1 MFLNSV
7 LNVWDIF
14 QRFSGVDV
22 CNETVLI
29 WRFIGASDL
38 IGAMLVQGHESRN
51 AASRSHES
59 VLRTNVVII
68 RKRGVCTRFERE
80 DAFSNNVSV
89 MDSEQTL
96 LLVKLAKRNVAAEPM
111 YAGEMPRRRCRGI
124 VHGGET

>member
-51 AASRSHES
+51 AASRSHKG

-68 RKRGVCTRFERE
+68 RKRGVCTRFERVSSLVTVIPSSFVIRASSFSLRAHGHAGG
-80 DAFSNNVSV
+80 AFEFAPADPCAFNRAQ
-89 MDSEQTL
+89 D
-96 LLVKLAKRNVAAEPM
+96 RFP
-111 YAGEMPRRRCRGI
+111 
-124 VHGGET
+124 